1 MKPDPTFEQIQR
13 RRFIRRRITLIL
25 ALLFVGSGY
34 VVLAI
39 PPDTPMNTVIPRG
52 FIGIGLLL
60 AGLFC
65 AMLNRTT
72 H

>member
-1 MKPDPTFEQIQR
+1 MKPDPTFEQIQH

-25 ALLFVGSGY
+25 ALLFVGLGY

-65 AMLNRTT
+65 AMLNRTL